1 MVSYYLNKPIDVN
14 QLSELRKSVGWNRM
28 EASLRNPKLQHFLS
42 ISACEDDN
50 LIGYVEVISNG
61 VTDAYIQDL
70 MVHPS
75 MQHRG
80 MGTQLMNMT
89 INEIKKREIYMVSVI
104 YGEEELKEFYEKF
117 GFTSMLCGQME
128 LRDEE

>member
-1 MVSYYLNKPIDVN
+1 MVSYYLNKQIDVK
-14 QLSELRKSVGWNRM
+14 QLSELRNSVEWNRM
-28 EASLRNPKLQHFLS
+28 EASLRNPKLQRYLS
-42 ISACEDDN
+42 ISAYEGDS

-70 MVHPS
+70 MVHPR
-75 MQHRG
+75 MQHQG
-80 MGTQLMNMT
+80 VGTQLMNMT
-89 INEIKKREIYMVSVI
+89 INEIKKRDIYMVSVI
-104 YGEEELKEFYEKF
+104 YGEKELKEFYEKF